1 MKQVAE
7 IVYQIGRTSGY
18 NDKLELLKK
27 HKDVPGLKEIL
38 RFIYNPYCKTGI
50 SDAKLAKAMANWP
63 VGVGA
68 YRHDSAITWQKMIEH
83 FQKNQTGS
91 SHDLMLARE
100 FIFWYETAQGPLAKE
115 LAMAIVTQNLKIGI
129 TATSL
134 NKAYG
139 KDFIPKTG
147 CMLGTLFGDVGE
159 ARVSWP
165 CIVTEKLDGIRRI
178 LIKENGVVHMYSR
191 SGIEDTGLVEI
202 IEEAKHLPDN
212 FVYDGELLAE
222 GTFKDSIALRQA
234 TNSIANSKGKKTGL
248 TFNVFDMVPVD
259 EFYAGQSKENAL
271 LRKIRL
277 GATFMDESIQVID
290 EQWMQRI
297 AAFGIYEELEHIAPV
312 PILGYVRN
320 MMEVEPIV
328 EYIWANGGEGVM
340 LNTALGLY
348 EIKRSKQLLK
358 IKHTE
363 ERILYVVDFLEG
375 SGKYEDSMGALVCAY
390 YNQNGIKSFVGVGSG
405 FTDAQRQEIW
415 DNKEAYIDRK
425 VEVECFGES
434 TNAQG
439 YTSLNC
445 PIFKRFVGDVE

>member
-1 MKQVAE
+1 MKEVAN

-27 HKDVPGLKEIL
+27 NKDVPGLKEIL

-50 SDAKLAKAMANWP
+50 SDAKLDKSDWQHCMPIGVVEWP
-63 VGVGA
+63 
-68 YRHDSAITWQKMIEH
+68 DAIEYFSKH
-83 FQKNQTGS
+83 QTGS
-91 SHDLMLARE
+91 AADVGFAAHFVKYSLQKYGNDAMRLAC
-100 FIFWYETAQGPLAKE
+100 
-115 LAMAIVTQNLKIGI
+115 AIVTQNLKIGI

-134 NKAYG
+134 NKVFG

-147 CMLGTLFGDVGE
+147 CMLGTLFDDVGE
-159 ARVSWP
+159 MRVSWP
-165 CIVTEKLDGIRRI
+165 CIVTEKLDGVRRV
-178 LIKENGVVHMYSR
+178 LVKENGNIRMYSR
-191 SGIEDTGLVEI
+191 SGHEDTGLVEI

-212 FVYDGELLAE
+212 YVYDGELLAK
-222 GTFKDSIALRQA
+222 GIFKDSIALRQA
-234 TNSIANSKGKKTGL
+234 TNSIANSKGRKTGL

-259 EFYAGQSKENAL
+259 EFYAGQSKDTAL

-277 GATFMDESIQVID
+277 GATLMDESIRFID
-290 EQWMQRI
+290 ENWMQRI
-297 AAFGIYEELEHIAPV
+297 AAFGVYHDFEHIAPV
-312 PILGYVRN
+312 PILGMVRN
-320 MMEVEPIV
+320 IMEVEPIV
-328 EYIWANGGEGVM
+328 EFIWAAGGEGVM
-340 LNTALGLY
+340 LNTSTGLY

-363 ERILYVVDFLEG
+363 EHILPVVNILEG
-375 SGKYEDSMGALVCAY
+375 TGKYEESMGALVCAY
-390 YNQNGIKSFVGVGSG
+390 TNQLGVTSYLGVGSG
-405 FTDAQRQEIW
+405 FTDAQRDHIW
-415 DNKEAYIDRK
+415 NNPDLYIGRR